1 VVAALV
7 RILVRIDA
15 RRPASWV
22 AAGIAVAAAL
32 ALARAPA
39 TAATIAAAVVC
50 GGWAAVAA
58 AGHAPCGI
66 VPGRVACDA
75 AVRWTR
81 ALWPLAGSLAA
92 AVWLANGVG
101 AERPVVV
108 AVALGVVIA
117 TSCGAA
123 AARRGAAPA
132 DAASFAAVASTA
144 AAAAGLPVS
153 GAWPAVAAVG
163 LAAVAIPAM
172 AWAAWRLDVGLP
184 GTTDGEPRSQRPLVA
199 EISLARGGLRR
210 TLAALAMASSL
221 AGLAGWYYL
230 APEAAAYGC
239 PFAVGWFAA
248 LAVPA
253 ALIGPPSGSDWQG
266 VAGSAATAGTGAA
279 VISRRPTGLR
289 LAVAAAVGHAAL
301 LGWPPL
307 VAGLLRTAEEATVGT
322 VFASA
327 WPWIAVAT
335 LAAGALA
342 LIALA
347 SLAAAVPLNR
357 ETALALAAGLVAA
370 ATVLAASSLPDLR
383 GPPSA
388 PGQTG
393 VEKMARL
400 TR

>member
-1 VVAALV
+1 MFAAVLP
-7 RILVRIDA
+7 LLMRIDA

-22 AAGIAVAAAL
+22 AAGIAAAAGL
-32 ALARAPA
+32 VLGRAPA
-39 TAATIAAAVVC
+39 TSATIAAAVVC

-58 AGHAPCGI
+58 AGHAPRGI
-66 VPGRVACDA
+66 VPGRAACDA

-81 ALWPLAGSLAA
+81 ALWPLAGSAVA
-92 AVWLANGVG
+92 AVWLANGAG

-108 AVALGVVIA
+108 AVTLGVVVA
-117 TSCGAA
+117 TWCGAA

-153 GAWPAVAAVG
+153 GVWPAVAAVG
-163 LAAVAIPAM
+163 LAAVAIPAV
-172 AWAAWRLDVGLP
+172 AWAGWRLDVGLP
-184 GTTDGEPRSQRPLVA
+184 EPADAEPRSPRPLAA
-199 EISLARGGLRR
+199 ELGLARGGLRR

-221 AGLAGWYYL
+221 AGLAGWYFL

-239 PFAVGWFAA
+239 PFAVGWFVA
-248 LAVPA
+248 LALPA
-253 ALIGPPSGSDWQG
+253 ALIGPPSGAAWQG
-266 VAGSAATAGTGAA
+266 VARSAATAATGAA
-279 VISRRPTGLR
+279 VISRRPTGLH

-327 WPWIAVAT
+327 WPWVAVAA

-347 SLAAAVPLNR
+347 ALAAAVPLNR
-357 ETALALAAGLVAA
+357 ETALAVAAGLVAA
-370 ATVLAASSLPDLR
+370 ATVLAAGSLPDLR
-383 GPPSA
+383 GSPSA
-388 PGQTG
+388 PG
-393 VEKMARL
+393 
-400 TR
+400 

>member
-1 VVAALV
+1 LVAAVLPL
-7 RILVRIDA
+7 LVRIDA
-15 RRPASWV
+15 RRPASWL
-22 AAGIAVAAAL
+22 AAGIAAAAGL

-58 AGHAPCGI
+58 AGHAPRGI
-66 VPGRVACDA
+66 VPGLAAVDA
-75 AVRWTR
+75 AARWTR
-81 ALWPLAGSLAA
+81 ALWPLVGSALAA
-92 AVWLANGVG
+92 VCLANGVG
-101 AERPVVV
+101 AERLVVT
-108 AVALGVVIA
+108 AVALGVLVA
-117 TSCGAA
+117 TGCGAA

-132 DAASFAAVASTA
+132 DAASFAAFASMA
-144 AAAAGLPVS
+144 AAAAGLLVS

-163 LAAVAIPAM
+163 LAAAAIPAA

-184 GTTDGEPRSQRPLVA
+184 GPTEGEPRSQRPLVA

-210 TLAALAMASSL
+210 ALAALAMASSL
-221 AGLAGWYYL
+221 LGLAVWYFL

-239 PFAVGWFAA
+239 PFVVGWFAA

-253 ALIGPPSGSDWQG
+253 ALIGPPSGAAWQG

-279 VISRRPTGLR
+279 SWRRPTGLR

-307 VAGLLRTAEEATVGT
+307 VAGLLRTAEDATVGT

-327 WPWIAVAT
+327 WPWIAVAA

-347 SLAAAVPLNR
+347 ALAAAVPLNR
-357 ETALALAAGLVAA
+357 ETAMAVAAGMVAA
-370 ATVLAASSLPDLR
+370 ATVLAAGSLPDLR
-383 GPPSA
+383 GSPSA
-388 PGQTG
+388 PG
-393 VEKMARL
+393 
-400 TR
+400 